1 MSSESINIC
10 NTSVFIDDDGITN
23 SSISSKIF
31 QNRSSKDQ
39 LKANACDMEMNKLK
53 KLCDP
58 CSCSN
63 DCTSRIMLREF
74 YELKSD
80 FWGGYT
86 DAAPTDTE
94 RRMKLQDFFSK
105 KARKDDANNIS
116 FLVGNSWVCENSFL
130 RLLGMMTGKDN
141 NNAPSMF
148 RRLKKEYIDPEWAEN
163 RNLLQESV
171 SCYNFIYI
179 ILYL

>member
-105 KARKDDANNIS
+105 KA
-116 FLVGNSWVCENSFL
+116 
-130 RLLGMMTGKDN
+130 
-141 NNAPSMF
+141 
-148 RRLKKEYIDPEWAEN
+148 
-163 RNLLQESV
+163 
-171 SCYNFIYI
+171 
-179 ILYL
+179 